1 MKKGLVKRLIVLL
14 CLASHTTYAQTKVI
28 DSLKQTYSS
37 STGTAERLKNLFA
50 LGQFH
55 QSLPK
60 DTLYKYAVIA
70 TSLTSDKT
78 DKGNA
83 AILLIN
89 AYLRLDKTDSAE
101 LTINKTLP
109 LFNVKNQAERN
120 IYFSLAALQ
129 VDCYGNNSNYEDATS
144 LLYKIIQQA
153 EQYNDP
159 EVLAKNMGTLGVIN
173 YNLNHVPEAFNWY
186 FKGLSYCKN
195 SPEFYNPSAVLY
207 INLAETYRWVDKPDS
222 ASYFINK
229 AIPLCEKTGNLFYL
243 ANALRVKANIYSSAK
258 NYAEAEKTML
268 ECNTIREQTQG
279 KLLMSNEMLALAV
292 IHFKWGKLDKAIQ
305 ELTSAM
311 ALSDSLNKNN
321 NNSKGSEA
329 DVLKISYYN
338 VLARCYKMKGDE
350 KNYASTLEKII
361 AEKDAFYE
369 ANSANTLAS
378 LQAKYELQKE
388 GTIIKQQLDLTKKN
402 YLIYGSIILAGF
414 ALLLFWVLF
423 NNYRRKQKL
432 KMEYALQEEKR
443 LSAQSIIDAEEQE
456 RKRIAADLHDNIGAY
471 ASAIRADVEKLS
483 SKGTTESNIPLQ
495 NLEQHSREI
504 INSLRDTIW
513 VLNKENITITG
524 IGDRIKSYTGKLQP
538 SYNFIQ
544 FHIKEEITNNRRINS
559 QHALNIFRIIQEAI
573 HNSLKYSRAENIYIE
588 IISHETL
595 MLSVTD
601 DGIGIDEKNTGIG
614 NGMKN
619 MKTRA
624 NDIGMKISIQANKNK
639 GTKVNLESNTT
650 N

>member
-1 MKKGLVKRLIVLL
+1 
-14 CLASHTTYAQTKVI
+14 
-28 DSLKQTYSS
+28 
-37 STGTAERLKNLFA
+37 
-50 LGQFH
+50 
-55 QSLPK
+55 
-60 DTLYKYAVIA
+60 
-70 TSLTSDKT
+70 
-78 DKGNA
+78 
-83 AILLIN
+83 
-89 AYLRLDKTDSAE
+89 
-101 LTINKTLP
+101 
-109 LFNVKNQAERN
+109 
-120 IYFSLAALQ
+120 
-129 VDCYGNNSNYEDATS
+129 
-144 LLYKIIQQA
+144 
-153 EQYNDP
+153 
-159 EVLAKNMGTLGVIN
+159 
-173 YNLNHVPEAFNWY
+173 
-186 FKGLSYCKN
+186 
-195 SPEFYNPSAVLY
+195 
-207 INLAETYRWVDKPDS
+207 
-222 ASYFINK
+222 
-229 AIPLCEKTGNLFYL
+229 
-243 ANALRVKANIYSSAK
+243 
-258 NYAEAEKTML
+258 
-268 ECNTIREQTQG
+268 
-279 KLLMSNEMLALAV
+279 
-292 IHFKWGKLDKAIQ
+292 
-305 ELTSAM
+305 
-311 ALSDSLNKNN
+311 
-321 NNSKGSEA
+321 
-329 DVLKISYYN
+329 
-338 VLARCYKMKGDE
+338 MKGDE

-378 LQAKYELQKE
+378 LQAKYELQKKE